1 MERFFFYSVLATITL
16 VALPLGS
23 NRPWAW
29 SLLELTIF
37 AIAFLY
43 VGHRLIKGTKTP
55 SHSGASTIPLPSLI
69 FPSFVLLQVFVAL
82 QLLPLPQA
90 LFDQLLYSKEIWADA
105 NGTQST
111 MSVDIGQTQIQLL
124 KGIAYTIFVW
134 LLIKLTDTEEKLLQ
148 LAYIVFLAGLV
159 QASYACI
166 ENLLNWQTGLLFDI
180 ENSDRADG
188 SFVYHNHLANYLLL
202 TGSIGIGLL
211 IGQFNNK
218 ELRGRSKTWLARTAN
233 FLLSNKFIIRGG
245 LIVVIIALIL
255 TKSRMGNAGF
265 FAAIALVSVYAL
277 FFYKGRPKAFTF
289 LIISFFVLDL
299 IIVGTVFGV
308 DKVKQRMQETSFA
321 SEARDDV
328 LIDGVAMLEST
339 PALGTGAGTFYSS
352 FPKFQSYVY
361 HAFYDHAH
369 NDYLQFV
376 MEFGWG
382 FALVALALILH
393 ALWQALM
400 SVRYKKGRKLKA
412 LNFGCSVAIL
422 GMLFHSTVDFSLQAP
437 ANSLVFLSILVIAW
451 KSHAQLK
458 QLNS

>member
-1 MERFFFYSVLATITL
+1 MDRFLFYSVLATITL

-37 AIAFLY
+37 GIGIVFASCKMLQAKRRAKREIY
-43 VGHRLIKGTKTP
+43 SISISPLIVP
-55 SHSGASTIPLPSLI
+55 A
-69 FPSFVLLQVFVAL
+69 FVLLQVFVL
-82 QLLPLPQA
+82 IQLIPLPTA
-90 LFDQLLYSKEIWADA
+90 LFEQIAYSSSIWADFGHPT
-105 NGTQST
+105 NTI
-111 MSVDIGQTQIQLL
+111 SVDIGQTQVHLL
-124 KGIAYTIFVW
+124 KGIAYTTFVW
-134 LLIKLTDTEEKLLQ
+134 LLIKMVDTEEKLLQ
-148 LAYIVFLAGLV
+148 LAYAVFLAGLI

-166 ENLLNWQTGLLFDI
+166 ENLLSWETGLVFDI
-180 ENSDRADG
+180 ANSDRADG
-188 SFVYHNHLANYLLL
+188 SFIYHNHLANYVLL
-202 TGSIGIGLL
+202 TASIGIGLL
-211 IGQFNNK
+211 IGQFKNK
-218 ELRGRSKTWLARTAN
+218 ELRGRSKTLMARTAN

-245 LIVVIIALIL
+245 LVVMIIALIL

-265 FAAIALVSVYAL
+265 FAAIAMVSVYAL

-328 LIDGVAMLEST
+328 VIDGLNMLENT
-339 PALGTGAGTFYSS
+339 PALGTGAGTFYST
-352 FPKFQSYVY
+352 FPMFQSYVY

-382 FALVALALILH
+382 FSIVALILIFH
-393 ALWQALM
+393 ALWQALK
-400 SVRYKKGRKLKA
+400 SVRFTKGRKLKA
-412 LNFGCSVAIL
+412 LSFGSATAII

-437 ANSLVFLSILVIAW
+437 ANAIIFLTILVISW
-451 KSHAQLK
+451 KSYARLK
-458 QLNS
+458 ELNS

>member
-1 MERFFFYSVLATITL
+1 MDRFLFYSLLATIVL

-37 AIAFLY
+37 SIGIMFVGSKLLNAKQVASDEINSISIPQFILPAFL
-43 VGHRLIKGTKTP
+43 
-55 SHSGASTIPLPSLI
+55 
-69 FPSFVLLQVFVAL
+69 LLQVFVL
-82 QLLPLPQA
+82 IQLLPLPISMFEQIA
-90 LFDQLLYSKEIWADA
+90 YSSDIWANIGNSA
-105 NGTQST
+105 NTI
-111 MSVDIGQTQIQLL
+111 SVDIGQTQVHLL
-124 KGIAYTIFVW
+124 KGIAYTTFVW
-134 LLIKLTDTEEKLLQ
+134 LLLKLVNTEERLLQ
-148 LAYIVFLAGLV
+148 LAYAVFLAGFI

-166 ENLLNWQTGLLFDI
+166 ENLLSWDTGLVFDI
-180 ENSDRADG
+180 ANSDRADG
-188 SFVYHNHLANYLLL
+188 SFIYHNHLANYVLL
-202 TGSIGIGLL
+202 TASIGIGLL
-211 IGQFNNK
+211 IGQFKNR
-218 ELRGRSKTWLARTAN
+218 ELRGRSKSAMARAAN

-245 LIVVIIALIL
+245 LIVMIIALIL

-265 FAAIALVSVYAL
+265 FAAIAMVSIYAL

-328 LIDGVAMLEST
+328 LIDGVNMLEST
-339 PALGTGAGTFYSS
+339 PALGTGAGTFYST
-352 FPKFQSYVY
+352 FPMFQSYVY

-382 FALVALALILH
+382 FSIVALILVFH
-393 ALWQALM
+393 ALWQALK
-400 SVRYKKGRKLKA
+400 SVRFTKGRKLKA
-412 LNFGCSVAIL
+412 LNFGCAVAIIA
-422 GMLFHSTVDFSLQAP
+422 MLFHSTVDFSLQAP
-437 ANSLVFLSILVIAW
+437 ANTLVFLTILVICW
-451 KSHAQLK
+451 KSFSRLK
-458 QLNS
+458 ALNS